1 LYLFPE
7 YAIVLKGNHNTK
19 ESTSQMNEQTELL
32 RKVRTALQNRDY
44 KSAITYLKQT
54 AKMAGDS
61 GDTAAEG
68 RHLGNLALIYYRLNQ
83 PERAL
88 RYFGLALERAKQE
101 KDRVTEGG
109 LLGNMGNILREMGRL
124 DDAIDYLNRA
134 LIIAQEIGDIRGRG
148 IWLGNLGLV
157 YDDSKQSDKA
167 VEYHQK
173 AIEIAREL
181 HDQRGLVS
189 RLSNLG
195 NSHVTLE
202 QYAEAITQFKE
213 VVTLQEALGEKTE
226 VALRLGII
234 GNLYNELGRQHED
247 DKKAQ
252 ALFVEALEH
261 YDRTLAMARE
271 LDDVISEA
279 QLLRSIGG
287 VLASVGR
294 FDDSLDYLDSS
305 RDMFDVLGL
314 DDEREMTDQHIKAV
328 NDYRSEINNPSS

>member
-1 LYLFPE
+1 
-7 YAIVLKGNHNTK
+7 
-19 ESTSQMNEQTELL
+19 MNEQTELL

-44 KSAITYLKQT
+44 KSAITHLKQT
-54 AKMAGDS
+54 AKMAGDA

-88 RYFGLALERAKQE
+88 RYFGLALERARQE

-109 LLGNMGNILREMGRL
+109 LLGNMGNILREMTRL
-124 DDAIDYLNRA
+124 DDAIDYLNQA

-157 YDDSKQSDKA
+157 YDDAKKPEKA
-167 VEYHQK
+167 IDYHQK

-195 NSHVTLE
+195 NSHVSLG
-202 QYAEAITQFKE
+202 QYDKAITQFKE

-234 GNLYNELGRQHED
+234 GNLYNELGRQHQD
-247 DKKAQ
+247 DRKAHT
-252 ALFVEALEH
+252 LFIEALEY

-294 FDDSLDYLDSS
+294 FDDALGYLESS
-305 RDMFDVLGL
+305 REMFNVLGL
-314 DDEREMTDQHIKAV
+314 DDERDMTDKHITAV
-328 NDYRSEINNPSS
+328 KSYRNQINNPSS